1 MDERLREL
9 KVEFMDLKNISKVQ
23 DVAELM
29 TISNIMQEQKMDM
42 KRFTNIL
49 SEKIEK
55 EKVMIKELQDQLV
68 SLKYQTKKKEET
80 REQKLEYIENK
91 FIEKREQ
98 MFNKE
103 SEVLLVKYFRL
114 KNSKR

>member
-1 MDERLREL
+1 
-9 KVEFMDLKNISKVQ
+9 
-23 DVAELM
+23 
-29 TISNIMQEQKMDM
+29 M
-42 KRFTNIL
+42 KRLTNIL

-55 EKVMIKELQDQLV
+55 EKVTIKELQDQLV
-68 SLKYQTKKKEET
+68 SLKYQTKKKEES

-103 SEVLLVKYFRL
+103 AEVFSIYYSRSKSL
-114 KNSKR
+114 KR